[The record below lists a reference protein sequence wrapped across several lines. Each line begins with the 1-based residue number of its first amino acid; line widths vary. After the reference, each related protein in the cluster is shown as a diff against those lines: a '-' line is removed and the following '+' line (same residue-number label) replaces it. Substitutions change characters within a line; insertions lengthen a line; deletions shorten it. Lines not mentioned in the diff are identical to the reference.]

1 MRIFTIGFAR
11 KSAEE
16 FFKLLKQNEIQ
27 RLIDIRLRNTNQ
39 LAGFTK
45 KADLKFFLKEIL
57 GCEYHHFEFLAPT
70 EQIIKAYRKTDDW
83 VSYEKRYL
91 QLLEG
96 RKVAERLD
104 KKFFEERTCCFLC
117 SEPTPKHCHRRLV
130 AEYLAN
136 LWGDVEII
144 HL

>member
-11 KSAEE
+11 KSAKE
-16 FFKLLKQNEIQ
+16 FFKLLKQNEIE

-45 KADLKFFLKEIL
+45 KEDLKFFLKEIL
-57 GCEYHHFEFLAPT
+57 DCEYHHFEFLAPT
-70 EQIIKAYRKTDDW
+70 EEIIKAYRKTGDW
-83 VSYEKRYL
+83 ISYEKRYL
-91 QLLEG
+91 KLLEE
-96 RKVAERLD
+96 RMVAERLD
-104 KKFFEERTCCFLC
+104 KKLFEERACCFLC
-117 SEPTPKHCHRRLV
+117 SEPTPEHCHRRLV
-130 AEYLAN
+130 AEYLAK